1 MFTPLDLP
9 DGVGML
15 VGTYGGLVD
24 GLGDFVADV
33 VDHDSAV
40 ITADAQE
47 RRIFHV
53 EVDAHHARLYYEL
66 LLGELVVLD
75 GLAQDCPRALFLLVV

>member
-1 MFTPLDLP
+1 VFTPLDLP

-15 VGTYGGLVD
+15 VGTYSGLVD
-24 GLGDFVADV
+24 GFGDFVADV
-33 VDHDSAV
+33 VDHDGAV

-53 EVDAHHARLYYEL
+53 EVDAHHARLCYEL
-66 LLGELVVLD
+66 LLGELVVLY
-75 GLAQDCPRALFLLVV
+75 GVAQDCARALFLLVL

>member
-1 MFTPLDLP
+1 VFTPLDLP

-53 EVDAHHARLYYEL
+53 EVDAHHS
-66 LLGELVVLD
+66 
-75 GLAQDCPRALFLLVV
+75 